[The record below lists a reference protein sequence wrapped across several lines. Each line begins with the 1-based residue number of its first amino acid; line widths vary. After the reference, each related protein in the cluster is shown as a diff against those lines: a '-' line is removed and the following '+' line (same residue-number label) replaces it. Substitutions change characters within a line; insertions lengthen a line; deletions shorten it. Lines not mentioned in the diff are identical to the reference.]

1 MSSDLRTMLARLTD
15 QQPPVDIDPDR
26 QIADGR
32 RRVRRRNL
40 LGGLAGVVAL
50 GLFGGLAA
58 RLASQT
64 ADGPPQPAGEPTPS
78 DPIEPPGVIS
88 YKDVS
93 TARSQALGAQFAQV
107 VAPEIARVPGAVLGD
122 CERMNPD
129 GTPAG
134 WLWAGAGW
142 RYPAGSATNMV
153 DLTVEVAN
161 ASWRVLPRVC
171 EGMDA
176 PPADRCSEVR
186 TLADGS
192 TAFIRDST
200 ALGGHQYSVRIARP
214 NGTQVV
220 VFSSAQI
227 PPGST
232 HDSVVGRDRVV
243 EIAQQITV
251 TP

>member
-1 MSSDLRTMLARLTD
+1 MGGKGSSE
-15 QQPPVDIDPDR
+15 PW
-26 QIADGR
+26 R
-32 RRVRRRNL
+32 RY
-40 LGGLAGVVAL
+40 
-50 GLFGGLAA
+50 
-58 RLASQT
+58 
-64 ADGPPQPAGEPTPS
+64 
-78 DPIEPPGVIS
+78 S
-88 YKDVS
+88 YRDVS
-93 TARSQALGAQFAQV
+93 TARSQALAAQFFAEA
-107 VAPEIARVPGAVLGD
+107 APEIAGVPGAVLGD
-122 CERMNPD
+122 CERLTPD

-142 RYPAGSATNMV
+142 RYPAASATNSV

-161 ASWRVLPRVC
+161 ANWQVLPRVC
-171 EGMDA
+171 EGMDG

-220 VFSSAQI
+220 VFSGAQI

-232 HDSVVGRDRVV
+232 HDAVAGRDRVV

>member
-1 MSSDLRTMLARLTD
+1 MGGKGSS
-15 QQPPVDIDPDR
+15 
-26 QIADGR
+26 
-32 RRVRRRNL
+32 
-40 LGGLAGVVAL
+40 
-50 GLFGGLAA
+50 
-58 RLASQT
+58 
-64 ADGPPQPAGEPTPS
+64 EPWRY
-78 DPIEPPGVIS
+78 S
-88 YKDVS
+88 YRDVS
-93 TARSQALGAQFAQV
+93 TARSQALAAQFFAE
-107 VAPEIARVPGAVLGD
+107 VAPEIAGVPGAVLGD

-134 WLWAGAGW
+134 W
-142 RYPAGSATNMV
+142 RYLAGSATNMV

-161 ASWRVLPRVC
+161 ANWGVLPRVC

-214 NGTQVV
+214 NRTQVV
-220 VFSSAQI
+220 VFSGAQML
-227 PPGST
+227 PGST

>member
-1 MSSDLRTMLARLTD
+1 MSSDLRTMLARLAD
-15 QQPPVDIDPDR
+15 KAPAVDIDLGR
-26 QIADGR
+26 QIAEGR
-32 RRVRRRNL
+32 RRVRRHNL
-40 LGGLAGVVAL
+40 LGGLADVVAL

-58 RLASQT
+58 CLASQT
-64 ADGPPQPAGEPTPS
+64 ADGRPAGKPTPS
-78 DPIEPPGVIS
+78 GPVEPPGVIP
-88 YKDVS
+88 YRDVS

-122 CERMNPD
+122 IERLNPD
-129 GTPAG
+129 GTPSG

-142 RYPAGSATNMV
+142 RYPVGSATNIV

-161 ASWRVLPRVC
+161 ANWSVLPRVC
-171 EGMDA
+171 EGMDV

-200 ALGGHQYSVRIARP
+200 ALGGHQYSVRIPRA

-220 VFSSAQI
+220 VFSGAQML
-227 PPGST
+227 PGSK
-232 HDSVVGRDRVV
+232 HDAVAGRDRVV